1 MDALTRTAAS
11 ATASATGSAAQPPKP
26 EQSGV
31 ISSDFETFLKMLTA
45 QIQNQDP
52 LNPMDSSDYAVQL
65 ATFSS
70 VEQQVLTNDL
80 LREMGGGGGTLAG
93 YADWIGKEAAQRG
106 PVAFEGRPVE
116 LALDIPAGATSTELQ
131 VSTLAGDRL
140 SSAPVDATATTLTWD
155 GSGPA
160 GALPT
165 GPYIV
170 ETVSRMGDG
179 GIERRPVRSHAR
191 IDEVRLGA
199 GGAELVL
206 ASGAVLRPDEVEA
219 LRLAR

>member
-11 ATASATGSAAQPPKP
+11 ATASATGSAAQPPKA

-80 LREMGGGGGTLAG
+80 LREMGGGGTLAG

-106 PVAFEGRPVE
+106 PVAFEGRPVD
-116 LALDIPAGATSTELQ
+116 LALDIPAGAASTELQ

-140 SSAPVDATATTLTWD
+140 SSTPVDTTATALTWD

-165 GPYIV
+165 GPYVV
-170 ETVSRMGDG
+170 ETVSRMADG
-179 GIERRPVRSHAR
+179 GIERRAVRSHAR
-191 IDEVRLGA
+191 IDEVRLGP